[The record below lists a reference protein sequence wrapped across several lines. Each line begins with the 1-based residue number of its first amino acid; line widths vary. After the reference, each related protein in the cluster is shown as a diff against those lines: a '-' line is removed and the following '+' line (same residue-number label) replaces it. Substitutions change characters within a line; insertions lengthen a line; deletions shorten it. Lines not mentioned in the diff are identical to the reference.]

1 MTKVKSL
8 GSATGMP
15 EHLFY
20 LANGQIK
27 LLNMTDAKIDV
38 SSKKKVLKKFKE
50 IQKIFQRKKLNLVR
64 NHVGATY
71 AHEI

>member
-38 SSKKKVLKKFKE
+38 SSKK
-50 IQKIFQRKKLNLVR
+50 IQKYSKNISKKKIKFGSKSRRRHLR
-64 NHVGATY
+64 T
-71 AHEI
+71 